1 MDTGSIYSDIE
12 RVVRRIEEIKGRFR
26 KIKSYYGNL
35 GNFNKKLKDKVSG
48 SESQTVEN
56 YAKQKKPE
64 EANGVNR
71 KEKDLENSTNNR
83 KKPDNEGKVIRD
95 RIIEEAAKKYGL
107 PEQLIRALIKQESN
121 FNANAVSKKGAMG
134 LMQLMPETAKLLG
147 VENPFNIEENIIG
160 GTRYLRTLI
169 DLYGGNLNKALAAY
183 NAGPSRVKE
192 NIPDIPETQKFIES
206 VIKNYQRYMKFQSED

>member
-56 YAKQKKPE
+56 NAKQKKPK
-64 EANGVNR
+64 EANGQ
-71 KEKDLENSTNNR
+71 EKDLKNGSNSQG
-83 KKPDNEGKVIRD
+83 KPVEKSKGIHD

-107 PEQLIRALIKQESN
+107 PVQLIRALIKQESN

-206 VIKNYQRYMKFQSED
+206 VIENYQRYMKFQSED